1 VDNKSNLLN
10 ELRIDR
16 SQQDFDAPNP
26 WPKVIGAV
34 VAAIVIAGAA
44 WWWFRP
50 KPMEVETGRTRSEA
64 AGAVSSVLDGTG
76 YVTAR
81 RMATVSS
88 KITGKVREVFIE
100 EGQRV
105 AADEVLA
112 YLDDVEAKAQVGL
125 AEAQR
130 QSAIQAQNELRV
142 NLAQAEREL
151 KRQQDLMG
159 RKLTSQQALDN
170 AVTAVDALNA
180 RLATQAA
187 QVRVSA
193 QSLVLAQEQLANT
206 IVRAPFAGVVTV
218 KAAQPGEMISP
229 ISAGGGFTRTGIG
242 TIVDMDSL
250 EVQVDV
256 AEAFIN
262 RVSPGQKVEAVLNA
276 YPDWRIPA
284 SVIAIIP
291 TADRARAT
299 VRVRIAFEVKDE
311 RIVPEMG
318 VRVAFLDTKPT
329 ATASL
334 PRAKVYAPEAAV
346 VDRDGATVVFLMEDD
361 RAVRRAVKAG
371 LAHNEEVQIEAGL
384 SGGETLILN
393 PVPEIVDGIEVRLKS
408 EDE

>member
-1 VDNKSNLLN
+1 MDNKSTLLN

-26 WPKVIGAV
+26 WPKVIGGVIAV
-34 VAAIVIAGAA
+34 IVIAVGA
-44 WWWFRP
+44 WWWLRP
-50 KPMEVETGRTRSEA
+50 KPLEVETGRARSEA
-64 AGAVSSVLDGTG
+64 AGAISSVLDGTG

-112 YLDDVEAKAQVGL
+112 YLDDVEARAQVGL

-151 KRQQDLMG
+151 KRQQDLMA

-170 AVTAVDALNA
+170 AVTQVDALSA

-193 QSLVLAQEQLANT
+193 QSLVLAEEQLANT

-318 VRVAFLDTKPT
+318 VRVAFLDTKPA
-329 ATASL
+329 ATASA

-346 VDRDGATVVFLMEDD
+346 VDRDGATVVFLLEDD
-361 RAVRRAVKAG
+361 LAVRRAVKAG
-371 LAHNEEVQIEAGL
+371 LVHNEEVQIEAGL

-393 PVPEIVDGIEVRLKS
+393 PAPTLVDGTEVRLKS
-408 EDE
+408 EED